1 MKRTESQSNSFA
13 VSHMSGIRLAAKHS
27 IWFLLALRRSMRG
40 EGPGYCLVGGHSVP
54 AFLPFRAGVNSLSP
68 ILRDLDLVGSDLDR
82 FRCPRC
88 GSTDRERHLLAY
100 LQREQSVQF
109 QGKRVLH
116 FAPESA
122 IRNWIVAHEPLEYI
136 QADLFPSAL
145 GILKIDITEMPFESG
160 YFDVVVANHVLEHVS
175 QDSNALHEIS
185 RVLKRGGHAI
195 MQTPFATRLPTTL
208 EIDCIKSAPSRL
220 ALYGQEDHVRLY
232 GADLVRRIEAHG
244 LSSRM
249 KNHSDLLADLDP
261 IRHGVNLR
269 EPLFLFVKPG

>member
-1 MKRTESQSNSFA
+1 MKKAESQSS
-13 VSHMSGIRLAAKHS
+13 SPAAKRAQDIRATAKHAV
-27 IWFLLALRRSMRG
+27 WVLLALWRSTRG
-40 EGPGYCLVGGHSVP
+40 AGPGYCLVGGHTVP
-54 AFLPFRAGVNSLSP
+54 AFLPYRAGVRSLSP
-68 ILRDLDLVGSDLDR
+68 ILRDLDLVGSDLER
-82 FRCPRC
+82 FRCPLC

-122 IRNWIVAHEPLEYI
+122 IRNWIVTHEPLEYI
-136 QADLFPSAL
+136 QADLLPFTP
-145 GILKIDITEMPFESG
+145 GVLKIDITEMPFESG

-175 QDSNALHEIS
+175 RDSNALREIS
-185 RVLKRGGHAI
+185 RVLKHGGHAI
-195 MQTPFATRLPTTL
+195 IQTPFAARLPATL

-232 GADLVRRIEAHG
+232 GVDLVQRIEANG

-249 KNHSDLLADLDP
+249 KNHSDLLADIDP
-261 IRHGVNLR
+261 IRHGVNPR
-269 EPLFLFVKPG
+269 EPLFLFVKR